1 MTNGAAGCYIMQ
13 SGNIWKQF
21 TGTGTHPNACILP
34 MRAYVI
40 NSGYP
45 SAARPR
51 LSAVFNNG
59 DGSTTAIDDLRLNP
73 DDSSDS
79 DNSELFDLQGH
90 RVTAPPSPGIYI
102 RNGKKIIVK

>member
-1 MTNGAAGCYIMQ
+1 
-13 SGNIWKQF
+13 
-21 TGTGTHPNACILP
+21 

-40 NSGYP
+40 SSAYP